1 MKDRSHRLGRLTRTV
16 RCTERASS
24 PPRRAAAFVGQKSG
38 DRPIRP
44 VAAMFVVPIAAAALS
59 DRFAPTYG
67 FEIDEV
73 SGHDDVLDRIDETV
87 QPGVTIDVV
96 DTMWEAGTRALD
108 VSLRRR

>member
-1 MKDRSHRLGRLTRTV
+1 
-16 RCTERASS
+16 
-24 PPRRAAAFVGQKSG
+24 
-38 DRPIRP
+38 
-44 VAAMFVVPIAAAALS
+44 MFVVPIAAAALS